1 MSKAAIT
8 KKDSLFLRVNLLLVM
23 TCIAWSLVLSL
34 SCSVS
39 IQQLKIPERTKQFGW
54 EIKSVQP
61 EPMKKEESK
70 R

>member
-1 MSKAAIT
+1 MTSLDLSMSKAAIT

-39 IQQLKIPERTKQFGW
+39 IQQLKLLRFLRGPSSLVGK
-54 EIKSVQP
+54 
-61 EPMKKEESK
+61 
-70 R
+70 

>member
-1 MSKAAIT
+1 MHSLESGSLTIMQCKYTAAKAA
-8 KKDSLFLRVNLLLVM
+8 
-23 TCIAWSLVLSL
+23 
-34 SCSVS
+34 
-39 IQQLKIPERTKQFGW
+39 KIPERTKQFGW